1 MNTVTVDLG
10 QRSYDIL
17 IEEQLLDKAGSCIA
31 GLRPQATTAI
41 VTNTTVAPLY
51 AARLSAAL
59 THSGIKTAVI
69 ELPDGEQ
76 FKTHDHLMHIY
87 SSMLAAGL
95 DRQSLLIALGG
106 GVIGDM
112 TGFAAATYMRG
123 VPFIQIPTTLLA
135 QVDSSVGGK
144 TGVNLAEGK
153 NLVGAFHQPL
163 MVLIDPHVLKTLPAR
178 QLQSGAA
185 EVVKTAVIHDAKFFD
200 YLEHTAAGIAGA
212 DMAVLQTVIEA
223 CCRIKA
229 TITALDETEQG
240 IRAFLNFGHTIG
252 HAIETLTGY
261 ATYTHGEAVSIG
273 MAATA
278 HMSCKLGFCK
288 NSDAERIIALLQNIG
303 LPTAL
308 PRFSAAAYIK
318 AILKDKKKM
327 ADALKMVFIKEI
339 GTVFMRATAAQEL
352 HELLVN
358 ECSL

>member
-31 GLRPQATTAI
+31 GLRTQGNTAI

-51 AARLSAAL
+51 ASRLAQTL
-59 THSGIKTAVI
+59 KQSGFNTAVI

-76 FKTHDHLMHIY
+76 FKTHDQLQRIY

-112 TGFAAATYMRG
+112 AGFAAATYMRG
-123 VPFIQIPTTLLA
+123 IPFIQIPTTLLA

-163 MVLIDPHVLKTLPAR
+163 LVLIDPQVLSTLPAR

-185 EVVKTAVIHDAKFFD
+185 EVVKSAVIHDAKFFE
-200 YLEHTAAGIAGA
+200 YLEHATSGIAGA
-212 DMAVLQTVIEA
+212 DMPVLQNVIST

-229 TITALDETEQG
+229 SITSLDETEQG

-252 HAIETLTGY
+252 HAIETLTEY
-261 ATYTHGEAVSIG
+261 ATYTHGEAVAIG
-273 MAATA
+273 MAVSA

-288 NSDAERIIALLQNIG
+288 KGDAERLISLLQSIG

-308 PRFSAAAYIK
+308 PCFSAEAYIE
-318 AILKDKKKM
+318 AVLKDKKKTGSV
-327 ADALKMVFIKEI
+327 LKMVFMKEI
-339 GTVFMRATAAQEL
+339 GTVFIRTTATQEL
-352 HELLVN
+352 YDLLVN
-358 ECSL
+358 QCSL

>member
-10 QRSYDIL
+10 HRSYDIS

-31 GLRPQATTAI
+31 SLYTRGNTAI
-41 VTNTTVAPLY
+41 VTNTTVSPLY
-51 AARLSAAL
+51 ASRLTAAL
-59 THSGIKTAVI
+59 KNSGFRTSVI
-69 ELPDGEQ
+69 ELPDGEN
-76 FKTHDHLMHIY
+76 FKSLEHLQHIY
-87 SSMLAAGL
+87 SSMLEAGL

-144 TGVNLAEGK
+144 TGVNLTEGK
-153 NLVGAFHQPL
+153 NLIGAFYQPL
-163 MVLIDPHVLKTLPAR
+163 MVLIDPQVLRTLPPR

-185 EVVKTAVIHDAKFFD
+185 EVIKSAVIHDPVFFE
-200 YLEHTAAGIAGA
+200 YLEHSTSGIAAA
-212 DMAVLQTVIEA
+212 DMTVLQNIITT

-229 TITALDETEQG
+229 SITSQDETEQG
-240 IRAFLNFGHTIG
+240 VRAFLNFGHTIG

-261 ATYTHGEAVSIG
+261 TSYTHGEAVAIG
-273 MAATA
+273 MAAVA
-278 HMSCKLGFCK
+278 QISYKLGFCK
-288 NSDAERIIALLQNIG
+288 KNVAERVTALLQNVG
-303 LPTAL
+303 LPTTL
-308 PRFSAAAYIK
+308 PCFPATAYID

-327 ADALKMVFIKEI
+327 ADTLKFIFLEEI
-339 GTVFMRATAAQEL
+339 GTVFIRAITAQEL

>member
-10 QRSYDIL
+10 QRSYNIL

-31 GLRPQATTAI
+31 ALCPQGATAI

-51 AARLSAAL
+51 AARLAAAL
-59 THSGIKTAVI
+59 TNSGFTTVVI
-69 ELPDGEQ
+69 ELPDGEN
-76 FKTHDHLMHIY
+76 FKTLDQLQHIY
-87 SSMLAAGL
+87 SSMLTAGL
-95 DRQSLLIALGG
+95 DRQSLLLALGG

-144 TGVNLAEGK
+144 TGVNLPEGK
-153 NLVGAFHQPL
+153 NLVGAFHQPR
-163 MVLIDPHVLKTLPAR
+163 MVLIDPQVLRTLPAR
-178 QLQSGAA
+178 QLQSGTA
-185 EVVKTAVIHDAKFFD
+185 EVVKSAVIHDAKFFE
-200 YLEHTAAGIAGA
+200 YLEQATSGIAGA
-212 DMAVLQTVIEA
+212 DLTVLQNVIA
-223 CCRIKA
+223 TCCRIKA
-229 TITALDETEQG
+229 SITSQDETEQG
-240 IRAFLNFGHTIG
+240 MRAFLNFGHTIG

-261 ATYTHGEAVSIG
+261 ATYTHGEAVAIG
-273 MAATA
+273 MAASA
-278 HMSCKLGFCK
+278 QLSCRLGFCSK
-288 NSDAERIIALLQNIG
+288 HDAERLIALLQNVG

-308 PRFSAAAYIK
+308 PCFSAADYME

-327 ADALKMVFIKEI
+327 ADTLKMIFMREI
-339 GTVFMRATAAQEL
+339 GTVFIRITTAQEL